1 MRVRPWTR
9 KKKRRSEKGQTNH
22 EALRH
27 DGSILSTDLEENLD
41 FFRSIYADSFD
52 VTIRSFL
59 IGGKRNAALIYIV
72 GLSNV
77 EEIHEHILEPL
88 MQEHEAGSD
97 SLFTSLKNK
106 LIPVVDMGEGH
117 TRDECVEHLSTGE
130 PVLLIDGEARALFFG
145 LQKWDK
151 RAVEEPTA
159 ETIIRGPREGFTE
172 TLTVNSS
179 LIRRRIRNPGLK
191 MKAISIGRQT
201 RTKVVVAYIQENV
214 DSTLVEEVFNRLQ
227 RIDIDGVLE
236 SGYLEEFIEDNPYS
250 PFPQVINT
258 ERVDIV
264 AANLLEGRVAIL
276 MEGTPFA
283 IVVPATLATLM
294 QSPEDYYQRFI
305 IGTAIRW
312 LRYLF
317 VGLSL
322 LLPSLYVAVISY
334 HQELIPTSLLVTI
347 ASSRDRVPFP
357 ALVEALL
364 MEIMFEIL
372 REAGIRLPKQVGAA
386 VSIVGAL
393 VIGQAAVSAGLVS
406 SPMVMVVAITGIA
419 SFATP
424 RYTTGIA
431 FRLLRFPIMVLAGS
445 MGLVGIILGLIFIVV
460 HLCTLRSFGVPYLAP
475 LATTQVAEFKDVI
488 IRAPWW
494 KMDRRPHFTGKHNAN
509 RMGPNLKPDPS
520 KGGEK

>member
-1 MRVRPWTR
+1 M
-9 KKKRRSEKGQTNH
+9 G
-22 EALRH
+22 EAL
-27 DGSILSTDLEENLD
+27 
-41 FFRSIYADSFD
+41 
-52 VTIRSFL
+52 
-59 IGGKRNAALIYIV
+59 
-72 GLSNV
+72 
-77 EEIHEHILEPL
+77 
-88 MQEHEAGSD
+88 
-97 SLFTSLKNK
+97 
-106 LIPVVDMGEGH
+106 
-117 TRDECVEHLSTGE
+117 TRDECVEHLSTGQ
-130 PVLLIDGEARALFFG
+130 PVLLIDREARALYFG

-151 RAVEEPTA
+151 RAVAEPEA

-172 TLTVNSS
+172 ALTVNTAM
-179 LIRRRIRNPGLK
+179 IRRRIRNPGLK
-191 MKAISIGRQT
+191 MKSLSLGRHT
-201 RTKVVVAYIQENV
+201 RTKVVVTYIQEIT
-214 DSTLVEEVFNRLQ
+214 DSTLVEEVINRLR

-283 IVVPATLATLM
+283 LVVPATLASLM

-312 LRYLF
+312 LRYF
-317 VGLSL
+317 FIGISL
-322 LLPSLYVAVISY
+322 LLPSLYVAVISF

-372 REAGIRLPKQVGAA
+372 REAGVRLPKQVGAA

-393 VIGQAAVSAGLVS
+393 VIGQAAVGAGLVS
-406 SPMVMVVAITGIA
+406 TPMVMVVAITGIA

-424 RYTTGIA
+424 RYTTAIA
-431 FRLLRFPIMVLAGS
+431 FRMLRFPIIFLAGT
-445 MGLVGIILGLIFIVV
+445 MGLVGVILGIIVIVV

-475 LATTQVAEFKDVI
+475 IVTTQFVEFKDVI
-488 IRAPWW
+488 IRAPMW
-494 KMDRRPHFTGKHNAN
+494 KMDRRPHFTGKYNAH
-509 RMGPNLKPDPS
+509 RMGPDLKPDPS
-520 KGGEK
+520 KGDEK

>member
-1 MRVRPWTR
+1 MRVRPWSQKR
-9 KKKRRSEKGQTNH
+9 KKRSKKGRTNRESLH
-22 EALRH
+22 H

-88 MQEHEAGSD
+88 MSERVVESH
-97 SLFTSLKNK
+97 SLLTSLKNK
-106 LIPVVDMGEGH
+106 LIPVVDLGEGH
-117 TRDECVEHLSTGE
+117 TRDECVEHLSTGQ
-130 PVLLIDGEARALFFG
+130 PILLIDGEARALFFG

-151 RAVEEPTA
+151 RAVEEPSA
-159 ETIIRGPREGFTE
+159 ETIIRGPREGLTE
-172 TLTVNSS
+172 TLTVNTAM
-179 LIRRRIRNPGLK
+179 IRRRIRNPGMK
-191 MKAISIGRQT
+191 MKSLNLGRHT
-201 RTKVVVAYIQENV
+201 RTKVVVTYIQDIA
-214 DSTLVEEVFNRLQ
+214 DSTLVEEVINRLR

-283 IVVPATLATLM
+283 LVVPATLASLM

-312 LRYLF
+312 LRYFF

-322 LLPSLYVAVISY
+322 LLPSLYVAVISF

-347 ASSRDRVPFP
+347 ASARDRVPFP

-393 VIGQAAVSAGLVS
+393 VIGQAAVGAGLVS
-406 SPMVMVVAITGIA
+406 TPMVMVVAITGIT

-424 RYTTGIA
+424 RYTTAIA
-431 FRLLRFPIMVLAGS
+431 FRLLRFPIMLLAGM
-445 MGLVGIILGLIFIVV
+445 MGLIGLILGIIVIVV

-475 LATTQVAEFKDVI
+475 IVTTQVAEFKDVI

-494 KMDRRPHFTGKHNAN
+494 KMDLRPHFAGKYNAH
-509 RMGPNLKPDPS
+509 RMGPDHKPDPS
-520 KGGEK
+520 KGDEE